1 MSEKNNR
8 RTIEAEVI
16 KNKMNKTVI
25 VAVVTK
31 VKHPMYK
38 KYIKR
43 TTKLMAHDEKN
54 ECKVGDRVTIKEV
67 RPLSKNK
74 SWMVVEILKKGIE
87 KIDLIDDGSETN
99 DSTNVKA

>member
-54 ECKVGDRVTIKEV
+54 ECKVGDKVTIKEV